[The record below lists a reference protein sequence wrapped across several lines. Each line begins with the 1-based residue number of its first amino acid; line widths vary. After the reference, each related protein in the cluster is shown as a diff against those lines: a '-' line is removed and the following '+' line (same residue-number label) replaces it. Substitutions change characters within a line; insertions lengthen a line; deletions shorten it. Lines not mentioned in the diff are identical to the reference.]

1 VNTLLTTVEAPGAQA
16 PPARRESLDWPL
28 GIVAGII
35 SFAVYAWS
43 AAPNVTLLDSG
54 EFIVAA
60 QHFGV
65 PHPTGYPLWTFLT
78 WLFLL
83 LPLGNA
89 AREVA
94 IFSGLCAAGA
104 VGCCAALLSS
114 AQRWCYGTFVGAK
127 AKILSRIVALSFSLM
142 LAFSMS
148 MWSQAVIAEVYALH
162 ALLIAI
168 FLMLCYQWVHRPAN
182 DRLMLSVFFILG
194 LSFSNHH
201 LTMTLAP
208 LPYLLILLLRR
219 RAFFD
224 WFFAGL
230 LTVLLGYLAFAI
242 LSENPAV
249 LRTAIRF
256 FYCVLLGFGTF
267 VWLRRGGVR
276 WRLIAFLPIVVA
288 AGLLPYAYMPLASTT
303 NPPMNWGYTRDS
315 AGFFFSINRS
325 QYSGSLSEVTVKS
338 LGRLMGTPQ
347 DDTGPART
355 GSQEQHNRW
364 QGAQLWV
371 GFFWQQLLKAFS
383 LFGLVGYFSSFA
395 LVFGLSLSKRVWIYF
410 LHVAFVL
417 AAFLQPLTANS
428 KIDNTDWWTQM
439 PYHTY
444 TNLIFATLSG
454 LGIGLLISKFSKAR
468 PYVFWLTPGLL
479 ALPLFTFAGSKDTA
493 SQKDRWFGW
502 MYGHDM
508 LNDLPAGS
516 VVIGGTDPGRFIPTY
531 MIFGE
536 STQAARN
543 KRDPAFDRRDLYIIT
558 QNALGERNYM
568 KYLRDQ
574 YTAVRP
580 KPTNA
585 FERWLGRENIY
596 PSESL
601 ILPNEKEVE
610 DLVRIAA
617 GEDREIGDSADN
629 TKVFGII
636 LEWIWER
643 NRDRHEF
650 FIEESFPIRWTYDY
664 AVPHG
669 LLYKLNKTKLDV
681 LPAEIVERDFAFWK
695 EYSDQLLSDPNF
707 KSDFDARRSFSK
719 LRQTIANIYRHRG
732 MSAEAERAYR
742 EALAL
747 WAGNAEALVALTS
760 YLWDRGDFEEAIDL
774 YNQALAEDPN
784 SIDLWRLRLYAEKR
798 KETAGEIRALQETL
812 ATQPRSGEAL
822 RRLIQLYS
830 SVGETNKAEPL
841 LQQAQS
847 SFSQDADMLRFVLRY
862 YEERGELPKTLE
874 PARRLTLVETSN
886 VNNYL
891 LLARACFVLNKK
903 EEFYEAAQTA
913 IRLGGPSLRKAF
925 LNDPTFSTWKND
937 PEFKK
942 LSEGQSL
949 PPN

>member
-1 VNTLLTTVEAPGAQA
+1 VSPLLTQVEAPRRHAS
-16 PPARRESLDWPL
+16 PRLRESLDWPL
-28 GIVAGII
+28 GIVAGLI

-65 PHPTGYPLWTFLT
+65 PHPTGYPLWTFLS

-83 LPLGNA
+83 LPLSNA
-89 AREVA
+89 AWEVT

-114 AQRWCYGTFVGAK
+114 AQLWCYGTSLGAK
-127 AKILSRIVALSFSLM
+127 AKILSRIVSLSFSLM
-142 LAFSMS
+142 LAFSLS

-168 FLMLCYQWVHRPAN
+168 FLMLCYRWLQQPAR
-182 DRLMLSVFFILG
+182 DRLMLSVFFVLG

-224 WFFAGL
+224 WFFAGV
-230 LTVLLGYLAFAI
+230 LTVLLAYLAFAI
-242 LSENPAV
+242 LSEDSAV

-256 FYCVLLGFGTF
+256 FYCVVLAFGIF
-267 VWLRRGGVR
+267 VWLRRGRLR

-288 AGLLPYAYMPLASTT
+288 VSLLPYAYMPLASAT

-325 QYSGSLSEVTVKS
+325 QYSGSLSDVSVKS

-347 DDTGPART
+347 GNPDARRT
-355 GSQEQHNRW
+355 VGQEQRNRW
-364 QGAQLWV
+364 QSAQLWV
-371 GFFWQQLLKAFS
+371 GFFWQQLLRAFS
-383 LFGLVGYFSSFA
+383 IFGLIGYFSSFA
-395 LVFGLSLSKRVWIYF
+395 LVFALALPKRVWIYF

-428 KIDNTDWWTQM
+428 KIDNADWWTQM

-444 TNLIFATLSG
+444 TNLIFAVLSG
-454 LGIGLLISKFSKAR
+454 LGIGLLIGRLSKAR
-468 PYVFWLTPGLL
+468 AYVFWLAPGLL
-479 ALPLFTFAGSKDTA
+479 ALPLFTFAASKNAA
-493 SQKDRWFGW
+493 SQRDHWFGW

-508 LNDLPAGS
+508 LKDLPSGS
-516 VVIGGTDPGRFIPTY
+516 VVIGGTDPGRFVPTY

-536 STQAARN
+536 STQPPQH
-543 KRDPAFDRRDLYIIT
+543 KRDPSFDRRDLYIIT

-574 YTAVRP
+574 YTAARP
-580 KPTNA
+580 TPSNA
-585 FERWLGRENIY
+585 FERWLGRESIY
-596 PSESL
+596 PAKPL
-601 ILPNEKEVE
+601 TLPSEKEVE
-610 DLVRIAA
+610 DLVNLASAKNLER
-617 GEDREIGDSADN
+617 GDSGD
-629 TKVFGII
+629 TTELFGTI
-636 LEWIWER
+636 LQWVWEK
-643 NRDRHEF
+643 NRERHEF

-669 LLYKLNKTKLDV
+669 LLYRLNKTKLEV
-681 LPAEIVERDFAFWK
+681 LPGDVVEKDFAFWK
-695 EYSDQLLSDPNF
+695 EYSERLLGDPNF

-719 LRQTIANIYRHRG
+719 LRQSIANIYRHRG

-747 WAGNAEALVALTS
+747 WPGNAEALVALTS
-760 YLWDRGDFEEAIDL
+760 YLWDRENFEEAIDL
-774 YNQALAEDPN
+774 YTQALADDPN

-798 KETAGEIRALQETL
+798 KETAGEIQALREVL
-812 ATQPRSGEAL
+812 VSQPTSGETL

-847 SFSQDADMLRFVLRY
+847 TFSQDADMQRFIIRY
-862 YEERGELPKTLE
+862 YEERGELGNTLE
-874 PARRLTLVETSN
+874 PALHLTRLETSN
-886 VNNYL
+886 VQNYL

-903 EEFYEAAQTA
+903 SEFYEAAHA
-913 IRLGGPSLRKAF
+913 AVRLGGPSLRKAF
-925 LNDPTFSTWKND
+925 LSDPTFSTWKND

-942 LSEGQSL
+942 LAEEQSL